1 MTDFNKAEKKTKVEF
16 DEAVHGNTLAQLI
29 KEASDQKT
37 IQEAYGDKIKDIKQ
51 RAKEELGVDGKMWT
65 TLFNMYHKQ
74 SREKFE
80 EERDEA
86 VELYDRVFNA

>member
-1 MTDFNKAEKKTKVEF
+1 MTEQQDKVVF
-16 DEAVHGNTLAQLI
+16 DENTHGNTLAQLI

-37 IQEAYGDKIKDIKQ
+37 IQEAYGDKIKEIKK
-51 RAKEELGVDGKMWT
+51 RAKEELGVDGKMWGI
-65 TLFNMYHKQ
+65 LFKLYHQ
-74 SREKFE
+74 QQREQFE

>member
-1 MTDFNKAEKKTKVEF
+1 MAEQQDKVVF
-16 DEAVHGNTLAQLI
+16 DESTHGQTLAQLI

-37 IQEAYGDKIKDIKQ
+37 IQEAYGDKIKEIKK
-51 RAKEELGVDGKMWT
+51 RAKEELGVDGKMWGI
-65 TLFNMYHKQ
+65 LFKLYHQ
-74 SREKFE
+74 QQREQFE

>member
-1 MTDFNKAEKKTKVEF
+1 MAEQQDKVVFNEST
-16 DEAVHGNTLAQLI
+16 HGQTLAQLI

-37 IQEAYGDKIKDIKQ
+37 IQEAYGDKIKEIKK
-51 RAKEELGVDGKMWT
+51 RAKEELGVDGKMWGI
-65 TLFNMYHKQ
+65 LFKLYHQ
-74 SREKFE
+74 QQREQFE

>member
-1 MTDFNKAEKKTKVEF
+1 MAEQQDKVVF
-16 DEAVHGNTLAQLI
+16 DENTHGNTLAQLI

-37 IQEAYGDKIKDIKQ
+37 IQEAYGDKIKEIKK
-51 RAKEELGVDGKMWT
+51 RAKEELGVDGKMWGI
-65 TLFNMYHKQ
+65 LFKLYHQ
-74 SREKFE
+74 QQREQFE

>member
-1 MTDFNKAEKKTKVEF
+1 MAKEKVEF
-16 DEAVHGNTLAQLI
+16 DEAVHGEELATLI

-37 IQEAYGDKIKDIKQ
+37 IQEAYGDKIKEIKK
-51 RAKEELGVDGKMWT
+51 RAKEELGVDGKMWGI
-65 TLFNMYHKQ
+65 LFKLYHQ
-74 SREKFE
+74 QQREQFE

>member
-1 MTDFNKAEKKTKVEF
+1 MTEQQDKVVF
-16 DEAVHGNTLAQLI
+16 DESVHGQTLAQLI

-37 IQEAYGDKIKDIKQ
+37 IQEAYGDKIKEIKK
-51 RAKEELGVDGKMWT
+51 RAKEELGVDGKMWGI
-65 TLFNMYHKQ
+65 LFKLYHQ
-74 SREKFE
+74 QQREQFE

>member
-1 MTDFNKAEKKTKVEF
+1 MAEQQDKVVFNEST
-16 DEAVHGNTLAQLI
+16 HGNTLAQLI

-37 IQEAYGDKIKDIKQ
+37 IQEAYGDKIKEIKK
-51 RAKEELGVDGKMWT
+51 RAKEELGVDGKMWGI
-65 TLFNMYHKQ
+65 LFKLYHQ
-74 SREKFE
+74 QQREQFE

>member
-1 MTDFNKAEKKTKVEF
+1 MTEQQDKVVF
-16 DEAVHGNTLAQLI
+16 DESVHGNTLAQLI

-37 IQEAYGDKIKDIKQ
+37 IQEAYGDKIKEIKK
-51 RAKEELGVDGKMWT
+51 RAKEELGVDGKMWGI
-65 TLFNMYHKQ
+65 LFKLYHQ
-74 SREKFE
+74 QQREQFE

>member
-1 MTDFNKAEKKTKVEF
+1 MTEQKADKVVF

-37 IQEAYGDKIKDIKQ
+37 IQEAYGDKIKEIKK
-51 RAKEELGVDGKMWT
+51 RAKEELGVDGKMWGI
-65 TLFNMYHKQ
+65 LFKLYHQ
-74 SREKFE
+74 QQREQFE

>member
-1 MTDFNKAEKKTKVEF
+1 MAEQQDKVVF

-37 IQEAYGDKIKDIKQ
+37 IQEAYGDKIKEIKQ
-51 RAKEELGVDGKMWT
+51 RAKEELGVDGKMWGI
-65 TLFNMYHKQ
+65 LFKLYHQ
-74 SREKFE
+74 QQRETFE
-80 EERDEA
+80 AERDEA

>member
-1 MTDFNKAEKKTKVEF
+1 MAEQQDKVVF
-16 DEAVHGNTLAQLI
+16 DESVHGQTLAQLI

-37 IQEAYGDKIKDIKQ
+37 IQEAYGDKIKEIKK
-51 RAKEELGVDGKMWT
+51 RAKEELGVDGKMWGI
-65 TLFNMYHKQ
+65 LFKLYHQ
-74 SREKFE
+74 QQREQFE